1 MTIRT
6 ELMKLIPSA
15 LSHERSSNV
24 AKIAEFLA
32 HGLEK
37 AKSTYTTIADWYSV
51 DAARGKALDRLGAKY
66 GVVRGPCDDSFY
78 RYMIKAKQATRQGD
92 SSVNGILRAMRNALG
107 IDVAGVVVEPTTVG
121 GSIEP
126 QSLRITHVPLRFA
139 RNEYEQRFM
148 LAQIEG
154 SVALGVKLRGLQFE
168 VALTGTSFAGA
179 GMASVAIYHLDNSA
193 DHTVDVELG
202 RWGVGGAQGYVSVTA
217 VDDSVDYS
225 HALAATAAPGA
236 SMAAADMTTT
246 DDSVSYTGNAM
257 GSAGAAMYQS
267 YAAEVVITDQWD
279 ARFDVGN
286 PAYAGAVL
294 DYREE
299 VGR

>member
-1 MTIRT
+1 MKIKA

-15 LSHERSSNV
+15 LSHERASNT

-32 HGLEK
+32 RGLEK
-37 AKSTYTTIADWYSV
+37 AKSTYTTIANWYSV

-92 SSVNGILRAMRNALG
+92 SSVDGILRAMRNALG
-107 IDVAGVVVEPTTVG
+107 IDVAGVVVEPATVG

-126 QSLRITHVPLRFA
+126 QSLRIAHVPLRFA
-139 RNEYEQRFM
+139 RSEYEQRFM
-148 LAQIEG
+148 LSQIEG
-154 SVALGVKLRGLQFE
+154 SVALGVKLRGLQFD
-168 VALTGTSFAGA
+168 VDLTGTSFAGA

-193 DHTVDVELG
+193 DHTVDVDG

-236 SMAAADMTTT
+236 SVAAADMTTT
-246 DDSVSYTGNAM
+246 DDSVSYTNNAV
-257 GSAGAAMYQS
+257 GSAGTAIYQS

-279 ARFDVGN
+279 ARFDIGT
-286 PAYAGAVL
+286 PAYAGAAL

>member
-1 MTIRT
+1 MKIKA

-15 LSHERSSNV
+15 LSHERNSNT

-32 HGLEK
+32 RGLEK
-37 AKSTYTTIADWYSV
+37 AKSTYTTIANWYSV

-92 SSVNGILRAMRNALG
+92 SSVDGILRAMRNALG
-107 IDVAGVVVEPTTVG
+107 IDVAGVVVEPATVG

-126 QSLRITHVPLRFA
+126 QSLRIMHVPLRA
-139 RNEYEQRFM
+139 NRSEYEQRFM
-148 LAQIEG
+148 LSQIEG
-154 SVALGVKLRGLQFE
+154 SVALGVKLRGLQFD
-168 VALTGTSFAGA
+168 VDLTGTSFAGA

-193 DHTVDVELG
+193 DHTVDVDG
-202 RWGVGGAQGYVSVTA
+202 RWGVGGTQGYASVTA

-225 HALAATAAPGA
+225 HALAAAAAPGV
-236 SMAAADMTTT
+236 SVAAADMVAT
-246 DDSVSYTGNAM
+246 DDSVSYTNNAV
-257 GSAGAAMYQS
+257 GSAGAAIYQS

>member
-1 MTIRT
+1 MTIKA

-15 LSHERSSNV
+15 LSHERGSNTAKV
-24 AKIAEFLA
+24 AKFLA
-32 HGLEK
+32 QGLEK
-37 AKSTYTTIADWYSV
+37 AKNTYTTIADWYSV

-92 SSVNGILRAMRNALG
+92 SSVDGILRAMQNALG
-107 IDVAGVVVEPTTVG
+107 IDVVGVVVDPATVG
-121 GSIEP
+121 GNIEP

-139 RNEYEQRFM
+139 RSEYEQRFM
-148 LAQIEG
+148 LSQIEG
-154 SVALGVKLRGLQFE
+154 SVALGVKLRGLQFD
-168 VALTGTSFAGA
+168 VDLTGTSFAGA

-193 DHTVDVELG
+193 DHTVDVDG

-257 GSAGAAMYQS
+257 GSADAAMYQS

-286 PAYAGAVL
+286 PTYTGAVL

-299 VGR
+299 VRK

>member
-1 MTIRT
+1 MKIKA

-15 LSHERSSNV
+15 LSHERNSNTAKV
-24 AKIAEFLA
+24 AELLA
-32 HGLEK
+32 RGLEK

-92 SSVNGILRAMRNALG
+92 SSVDGILRAMQNALG
-107 IDVAGVVVEPTTVG
+107 IDVAGVVVEPATVG

-126 QSLRITHVPLRFA
+126 QSLRIMHVPLRFA
-139 RNEYEQRFM
+139 RSEYEQRFM
-148 LAQIEG
+148 LSQIEG
-154 SVALGVKLRGLQFE
+154 SVALGVKLRGLQFD

-193 DHTVDVELG
+193 DHTVDVDG
-202 RWGVGGAQGYVSVTA
+202 RWGVGGTQGYVSVTA

-236 SMAAADMTTT
+236 SVAATDMTTT
-246 DDSVSYTGNAM
+246 DDSVSYTDNAM

-279 ARFDVGN
+279 ARFDIGT

-299 VGR
+299 VRK

>member
-1 MTIRT
+1 MKIKA
-6 ELMKLIPSA
+6 ELMKLMPSS
-15 LSHERSSNV
+15 LSQERNSNT

-32 HGLEK
+32 WGLEK
-37 AKSTYTTIADWYSV
+37 AKSTYSTIADWYSV

-78 RYMIKAKQATRQGD
+78 RYMIKAKQATKQGD
-92 SSVNGILRAMRNALG
+92 SSVDGILRAMQNALG
-107 IDVAGVVVEPTTVG
+107 IDVAGVVVEPATVG

-126 QSLRITHVPLRFA
+126 QSLRIAHVPLRFA
-139 RNEYEQRFM
+139 RSEYEQRFM
-148 LAQIEG
+148 LSQIEG
-154 SVALGVKLRGLQFE
+154 SVALGVKLRGLQFD

-193 DHTVDVELG
+193 DHTVDVDG
-202 RWGVGGAQGYVSVTA
+202 RWGVGGTQGYASVTA

-225 HALAATAAPGA
+225 QALAATAAPGA
-236 SMAAADMTTT
+236 SVAAADMTTT
-246 DDSVSYTGNAM
+246 DDSVSYTDNAM

-279 ARFDVGN
+279 ARFDIGT

>member
-1 MTIRT
+1 MKIKA
-6 ELMKLIPSA
+6 ELMKLIPSS
-15 LSHERSSNV
+15 LSHERNSTT
-24 AKIAEFLA
+24 AKVAEFLA
-32 HGLEK
+32 RGLEK

-92 SSVNGILRAMRNALG
+92 SSVDGILRAMQNALG
-107 IDVAGVVVEPTTVG
+107 IDVAGVVVEPATVG

-126 QSLRITHVPLRFA
+126 QSLRIAHVPLRFA
-139 RNEYEQRFM
+139 RSEYEQRFM
-148 LAQIEG
+148 LSQIEG
-154 SVALGVKLRGLQFE
+154 SVALGVKLRGLQFD
-168 VALTGTSFAGA
+168 VDLTGTSFAGA

-193 DHTVDVELG
+193 DHTVDVDG
-202 RWGVGGAQGYVSVTA
+202 RWGVGGAQGYASVTA

-236 SMAAADMTTT
+236 SVAAADMTTT
-246 DDSVSYTGNAM
+246 DDSVSYTNNAV
-257 GSAGAAMYQS
+257 GSAGTAIYQS
-267 YAAEVVITDQWD
+267 CAAEVVITDQWD
-279 ARFDVGN
+279 ARFDIGT

-299 VGR
+299 VRK

>member
-1 MTIRT
+1 MKIKA

-15 LSHERSSNV
+15 LSHEHNSNT

-32 HGLEK
+32 RGLEK

-92 SSVNGILRAMRNALG
+92 SSVDGILRAMQNALG
-107 IDVAGVVVEPTTVG
+107 IDVAGVVVEPATVG

-148 LAQIEG
+148 LSQIEG
-154 SVALGVKLRGLQFE
+154 SVALGVKLRGLQFD

-193 DHTVDVELG
+193 DHTVDVDG
-202 RWGVGGAQGYVSVTA
+202 RWGVGGTQGYVSVTA

-225 HALAATAAPGA
+225 HTLAAAAAPGA
-236 SMAAADMTTT
+236 SVAAADMVAT

-257 GSAGAAMYQS
+257 GSADAAMYQS

-286 PAYAGAVL
+286 PTYAGAVL

-299 VGR
+299 VRK